1 MTARTTEDPSV
12 VKEHNVLVNMNVVQV
27 LSVVTKGAIGGHQRR
42 VTTVVST
49 GTAIM
54 VGMGVVTLT
63 VGTEIWLSTVAAHTR
78 PVR

>member
-1 MTARTTEDPSV
+1 

-27 LSVVTKGAIGGHQRR
+27 LNVVTKGAIGGHQLR
-42 VTTVVST
+42 VTTAVNT
-49 GTAIM
+49 GIAIM

-63 VGTEIWLSTVAAHTR
+63 VGTEIWLTTVAARTR